1 MVYTTDRF
9 GLNLIMNDKTFLDE
23 LNKTSNAFNEAMN
36 EIENQEEAWWNSL
49 TEDERINAF
58 CCVSRRIYRG
68 E

>member
-1 MVYTTDRF
+1 MS
-9 GLNLIMNDKTFLDE
+9 DKSFLDACQE
-23 LNKTSNAFNEAMN
+23 ASKSFNEAMS
-36 EIENQEEAWWNSL
+36 EVENQEEAWWNSL